1 MPSPSKPSAQADGT
15 PDSLHKTQKTAK
27 NDRADDRPSRSR
39 TDAGDDHLGA
49 EENQVSNTVAPA
61 GQAYKDEPKQG

>member
-15 PDSLHKTQKTAK
+15 PESLHKTQKTEK
-27 NDRADDRPSRSR
+27 NDRTDDRPSRSQ

-61 GQAYKDEPKQG
+61 GQAYNDEPKQG